1 MLTSTVKNLGKYSVD
16 LDEIW
21 EGKKKQTGNLLFLGK
36 QETCYISAQIKKT
49 ENCLIT
55 WTVY

>member
-21 EGKKKQTGNLLFLGK
+21 EGKKKQQGIYCFLENRKPAIFLPKSRK
-36 QETCYISAQIKKT
+36 QRIV
-49 ENCLIT
+49 
-55 WTVY
+55 W